1 MQKQI
6 EALAADLQK
15 VSAELD
21 LRKSGPQTVCLP
33 AARSVYRPWRA
44 NAFRVALR
52 EDGNETVR
60 KLLPLNIGQLPLIIS
75 AKGRTELGAGCSVGS
90 TKRP

>member
-21 LRKSGPQTVCLP
+21 LRKSGLQTVCLP
-33 AARSVYRPWRA
+33 AARS
-44 NAFRVALR
+44 
-52 EDGNETVR
+52 
-60 KLLPLNIGQLPLIIS
+60 
-75 AKGRTELGAGCSVGS
+75 
-90 TKRP
+90 

>member
-21 LRKSGPQTVCLP
+21 LRKLGPQTVCLP
-33 AARSVYRPWRA
+33 APARERIPSSFTRR
-44 NAFRVALR
+44 R
-52 EDGNETVR
+52 ERLGE
-60 KLLPLNIGQLPLIIS
+60 KLLRLNIGQLPLIIS
-75 AKGRTELGAGCSVGS
+75 AKGRPELGAECSVGS
-90 TKRP
+90 TKAALIAPTLN